1 MRRSLLQLRVLP
13 PNATAPAHPS
23 YPSSSKYAIP
33 SPDSFRLRGKTSFP
47 PSLGG
52 SPPLAGSF
60 APCPLL
66 HKQPLIEVPMAEL
79 LPCGILFPVGTDLT
93 DIEMG

>member
-1 MRRSLLQLRVLP
+1 MRRSLPRLRGLP

-33 SPDSFRLRGKTSFP
+33 SPDSFRPRGKTSFP

-52 SPPLAGSF
+52 SPPLAFYSINSPSLKSRWLNYF
-60 APCPLL
+60 QVEFC
-66 HKQPLIEVPMAEL
+66 
-79 LPCGILFPVGTDLT
+79 FP
-93 DIEMG
+93 